1 MRACME
7 SVSSR
12 QKPAAGV
19 SVGLPGSAGFK
30 PFASSRQRRAGTGT
44 AARRSCGFGLL
55 SNMNGTRKRVSAIFA
70 PVELAAPP
78 APAAGSGAAVNHIA
92 AANEKKGIKKLGNAI
107 VHMNRVVNQARRSE
121 AAVART
127 ECNQGKGVLMHVI
140 RH

>member
-1 MRACME
+1 M
-7 SVSSR
+7 
-12 QKPAAGV
+12 
-19 SVGLPGSAGFK
+19 
-30 PFASSRQRRAGTGT
+30 
-44 AARRSCGFGLL
+44 L

-70 PVELAAPP
+70 PVELPAPP

-127 ECNQGKGVLMHVI
+127 ECNQGKGVLLHVI